1 MEMQKAQGGEGR
13 SYRFYVLAVL
23 TITAMFSIVDRLIL
37 SILLQDIKT
46 EFQFT
51 DTQVG
56 LITGI
61 AFTLF
66 YVVFSVPLGWV
77 ADHRN
82 RKTIVAICLAAWSA
96 MTAFHGAAAGFWSL
110 FACRIGVGIGEAG
123 SGPASS
129 SLIAD
134 YFQRHELAK
143 AFGILTLGAT
153 AGTGLGL
160 MTGGFIAD
168 LWGWRMAFVVLGV
181 PGIILAGVIYL
192 TIKEPERGRYS
203 VQQYDATTLQS
214 WRQTMAS
221 LARNT
226 IYVRVTI
233 SYALLNVIGYAMVLW
248 LAAIMIRNFGL
259 STGDVGFYL
268 GLAFIVGGIPGPIL
282 GGYLGDILARK
293 NTKWRAWLPA
303 IAGVICLPVYFICVI
318 LTTGFMPFLGLFC
331 LGYFIFLFATPSTL
345 ALMQVSVGPGQRAS
359 ALAIAMLVNNL
370 VGQAIGAFLVGSLS
384 DALAPAYGKMSLNY
398 AVISICAIFGVPG
411 ALYYLWTASAIKSE
425 GTIPPQ
431 NGQ

>member
-1 MEMQKAQGGEGR
+1 MELQKAQATEGR
-13 SYRFYVLAVL
+13 SYRFYVLAML

-51 DTQVG
+51 DTQIG

-66 YVVFSVPLGWV
+66 YVLFSVPLGWI
-77 ADHRN
+77 ADHQN

-96 MTAFHGAAAGFWSL
+96 MTAFHGAAVGFWSL
-110 FACRIGVGIGEAG
+110 FLCRIGVGIGEAG

-129 SLIAD
+129 SLLAD
-134 YFQRHELAK
+134 YFQEHELAK
-143 AFGILTLGAT
+143 AFGVLTLGAT

-192 TIKEPERGRYS
+192 TIKEPERGRYAS
-203 VQQYDATTLQS
+203 QPPTTTNDS

-226 IYVRVTI
+226 VYVRVTI

-268 GLAFIVGGIPGPIL
+268 GVAFIVGGIPGPIL
-282 GGYLGDILARK
+282 GGYLGDILAKK
-293 NTKWRAWLPA
+293 NPKWRAWLPA
-303 IAGVICLPVYFICVI
+303 IAGLVCLPVYFVCVI
-318 LTTGFMPFLGLFC
+318 MTSSFLSFLALFC

-345 ALMQVSVGPGQRAS
+345 ALMQLSVGPQQRAS

-370 VGQAIGAFLVGSLS
+370 VGQAIGAFLVGALS
-384 DALAPAYGKMSLNY
+384 DALAPAFGTMSLNY
-398 AVISICAIFGVPG
+398 AVISICVIFGVPG
-411 ALYYLWTASAIKSE
+411 ALYYVWTAAAIERENMIS
-425 GTIPPQ
+425 PQ
-431 NGQ
+431 KGQ

>member
-1 MEMQKAQGGEGR
+1 MEQDTAAGEGR
-13 SYRFYVLAVL
+13 GYRYYVLAML
-23 TITAMFSIVDRLIL
+23 TVTAMFSIVDRLIL

-46 EFQFT
+46 EFRFT
-51 DTQVG
+51 DTQIG

-66 YVVFSVPLGWV
+66 YVVFSIPLGWI
-77 ADHRN
+77 ADHKN
-82 RKTIVAICLAAWSA
+82 RKTIVAICLAGWSA
-96 MTAFHGAAAGFWSL
+96 MTAFHGAAVGFWSL
-110 FACRIGVGIGEAG
+110 FLCRIGVGIGEAG

-129 SLIAD
+129 SLLAD
-134 YFQRHELAK
+134 YFQKHELAK

-168 LWGWRMAFVVLGV
+168 IWGWRMAFVVLGV
-181 PGIILAGVIYL
+181 PGIVLAGVLYL
-192 TIKEPERGRYS
+192 TIREPERGRYAA
-203 VQQYDATTLQS
+203 QQSHITAGDS
-214 WRQTMAS
+214 WRATMAS

-259 STGDVGFYL
+259 STGDIGLYL
-268 GLAFIVGGIPGPIL
+268 GLAFIIGGIPGPIL
-282 GGYLGDILARK
+282 GGLLGDILAKRDP
-293 NTKWRAWLPA
+293 KWRAWLPA
-303 IAGVICLPVYFICVI
+303 IAGIACLPIYFVCVI
-318 LTTGFMPFLGLFC
+318 MTSSFWPFLALFC
-331 LGYFIFLFATPSTL
+331 TGYFIFLFATPSTL
-345 ALMQVSVGPGQRAS
+345 ALMQLSVGPNQRAS

-384 DALAPAYGKMSLNY
+384 DALAPAYGIMSLNY
-398 AVISICAIFGVPG
+398 AVIAICMTFGVPG
-411 ALYYLWTASAIKSE
+411 AIYYVWTASAIERDKMIS
-425 GTIPPQ
+425 PQ
-431 NGQ
+431 KGQ